1 MATGITMTGIIMVA
15 EAADR
20 KLKTAIL
27 KDSNNMNKEDRK
39 IRGRL
44 KQVNI
49 KATPKVTKTPLF

>member
-1 MATGITMTGIIMVA
+1 MVTGITMTGIIMVA

-27 KDSNNMNKEDRK
+27 KDSNNMNKEDKK

-44 KQVNI
+44 KQVKKRCLAAETN
-49 KATPKVTKTPLF
+49 